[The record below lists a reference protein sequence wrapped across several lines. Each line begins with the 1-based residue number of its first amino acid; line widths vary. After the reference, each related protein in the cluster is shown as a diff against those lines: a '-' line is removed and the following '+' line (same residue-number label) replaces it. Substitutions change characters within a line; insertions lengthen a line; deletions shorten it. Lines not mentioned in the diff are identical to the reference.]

1 MTEDS
6 DLWQAVADTVRPLG
20 SKQPQP
26 KAKTVSVSKKLT
38 LKIKPLRQ
46 EPQEDFTKYKEL
58 EAGDIEFLD
67 RKNGLRFRSGEMPMQ
82 ATLDL
87 HGHTLES
94 GEKVFK
100 DFIVSA
106 SKRHLRCLLIIT
118 GRGGF
123 FGRGV
128 LRADLPRWIN
138 SPEVRGLI
146 LAFANAQPKDGGDGA
161 FYVLLKRHRKDRK

>member
-94 GEKVFK
+94 GEKAFK

-146 LAFANAQPKDGGDGA
+146 WRLRTLSPKTA
-161 FYVLLKRHRKDRK
+161 ATARFMYC